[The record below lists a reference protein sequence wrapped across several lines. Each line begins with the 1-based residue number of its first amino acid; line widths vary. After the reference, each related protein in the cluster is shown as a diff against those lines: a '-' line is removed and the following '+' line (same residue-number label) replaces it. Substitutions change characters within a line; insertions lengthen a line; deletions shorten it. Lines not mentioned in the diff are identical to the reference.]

1 MLRSYLRLIL
11 FAVGLLVG
19 VQVPGVI
26 NDYTQRVQAHL
37 IEAQRALEG
46 FNETARKFF
55 NGDLQALVQHYQS
68 SEDPVFRSDAQSVA
82 GLVNR
87 EVALEQ
93 EWQALQ
99 GHWYERAWHVATA
112 ADRQIRDETLSNYD
126 YRVPLSPEA
135 IAWGIVVALL
145 LAAAVEWLLIGV
157 GYTFGIRPRKP
168 IPESWR

>member
-11 FAVGLLVG
+11 FALGLLVG

-37 IEAQRALEG
+37 LEAQKALEG
-46 FNETARKFF
+46 FSETAQKFF

-68 SEDPVFRSDAQSVA
+68 SDDPVFRSDAQSVA
-82 GLVNR
+82 ALVAR
-87 EVALEQ
+87 EQALER

-99 GHWYERAWHVATA
+99 GRWYERAWHVASA
-112 ADRQIRDETLSNYD
+112 ADRQIRQETLDSYD
-126 YRVPLSPEA
+126 YRVPLAPDA
-135 IAWGIVVALL
+135 IAWGISVALL
-145 LAAAVEWLLIGV
+145 LAAAIEWLLIGV